1 MINYYIVYRC
11 CNWACAYAKPINGR
25 ESLLSF
31 AQVFAAAEPDF
42 FFGGLLA
49 FWSLLFLLHEGYL
62 IVARYSHRYA
72 SIYHF
77 LFALCGSCDNR
88 WNVLK
93 NCSILIV

>member
-42 FFGGLLA
+42 FFGGLLG
-49 FWSLLFLLHEGYL
+49 FWSLLFLLHECYPQ
-62 IVARYSHRYA
+62 A
-72 SIYHF
+72 SAETVWIWSRGC
-77 LFALCGSCDNR
+77 A
-88 WNVLK
+88 
-93 NCSILIV
+93 